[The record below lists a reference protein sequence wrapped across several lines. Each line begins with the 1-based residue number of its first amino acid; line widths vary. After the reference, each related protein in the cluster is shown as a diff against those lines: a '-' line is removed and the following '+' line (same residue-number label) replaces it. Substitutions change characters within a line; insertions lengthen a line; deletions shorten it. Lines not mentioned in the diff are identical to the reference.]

1 MHYRHIIFLT
11 WLQRLTDLLVR
22 TALPEENDSYLFS
35 LTKKENQTFFFF
47 FFWLELKIHGKLVN
61 MRASN

>member
-47 FFWLELKIHGKLVN
+47 FFLV
-61 MRASN
+61 RVKDSW